1 MKKIITYRGKLDI
14 DTEDRIK
21 LSTLNGKTG
30 YKINKFQIISTTP
43 GTGNKELIG
52 KITNKADDNI
62 GAAVDFSDSE
72 LLAVCYF
79 ADRTTNESS
88 IFGPI
93 IFDDKKF
100 NQDIFVS
107 ISDAT
112 GNTVP
117 ANYYIELETMSL
129 TDLEATFLTLQ
140 NIKTVSTS

>member
-1 MKKIITYRGKLDI
+1 MSRIITYKGKLNI

-21 LSTLNGKTG
+21 LSTLDGKTG

-52 KITNKADDNI
+52 KITDKADDNI
-62 GAAVDFSDSE
+62 GATVDFSNSE

-93 IFDDKKF
+93 IFDDRKC

-112 GNTVP
+112 GNSVP
-117 ANYYIELETMSL
+117 ANYYIELETMKLS
-129 TDLEATFLTLQ
+129 DLESTYLTLQ
-140 NIKTVSTS
+140 SLSSISE